1 MSYQVYAVLH
11 LISGFLLVAV
21 TFQAF
26 AAPDPARRKR
36 TMIATG
42 VLSLLMLTGGFGLL
56 ARLKLGLE
64 PWVWIKVACW
74 LVLSG
79 LAGLA
84 FRRPLLAKPLTVVAT
99 FAVALAV
106 YTVYD
111 LRFQL

>member
-1 MSYQVYAVLH
+1 MSYEVYAVLH

-42 VLSLLMLTGGFGLL
+42 VLSLLMLTGGFGML

-74 LVLSG
+74 IVLSG
-79 LAGLA
+79 VSGLA
-84 FRRPLLAKPLTVVAT
+84 FRRPMLAKPLTAVAT
-99 FAVALAV
+99 GAVCLAV
-106 YTVYD
+106 YTVYS
-111 LRFQL
+111 LRHSI